1 MAQSTLRV
9 VARLKAKPEKAGEL
23 RSLLSGL
30 LAPTREEP
38 GVISYEMLENKED
51 PTDFTFVEE
60 WKDDAALDA
69 HFGTDH
75 MKNALKAIPNLLAEE
90 LDLRRYSVVG

>member
-75 MKNALKAIPNLLAEE
+75 MKNALNAIPNLLAEE